1 MFIRYNYI
9 NFGNKNVFFI
19 LFYCINLSFIVL
31 FRIFVEFF
39 RFDGFFVVLLFLLLL
54 ELGSGFFV
62 FFKFFEYVILVG
74 LGRGGFFMNKVII
87 IVYVFFIKF

>member
-1 MFIRYNYI
+1 M
-9 NFGNKNVFFI
+9 
-19 LFYCINLSFIVL
+19 
-31 FRIFVEFF
+31 
-39 RFDGFFVVLLFLLLL
+39 VLLFLLLL

-62 FFKFFEYVILVG
+62 FFKFFEYVTLVG

>member
-1 MFIRYNYI
+1 MEI
-9 NFGNKNVFFI
+9 KNVFFI

-31 FRIFVEFF
+31 LRIFVEFF
-39 RFDGFFVVLLFLLLL
+39 RFDGFFVVLLLLLLL

-62 FFKFFEYVILVG
+62 FFKFFEYVTLVG